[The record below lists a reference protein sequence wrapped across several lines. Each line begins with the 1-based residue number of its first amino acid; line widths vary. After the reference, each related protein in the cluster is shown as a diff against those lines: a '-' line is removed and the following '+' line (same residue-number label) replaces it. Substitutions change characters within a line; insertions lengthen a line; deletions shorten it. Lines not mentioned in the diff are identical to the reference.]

1 MPYSPYDLSNHKLVK
16 WADIVNLHWV
26 AGFLH
31 YPTFFRKVKKP
42 IVWTLHD
49 RNPFSGGFHFKCYEQ
64 PEYSQVD
71 SKLVLEKS
79 FFLKERYSLSIVSP
93 SKWLLSE
100 SVRSTVFSS
109 LPHFHIGYGINTTQ
123 FQWKNKLESRKELD
137 LPLNKNLIL
146 FVADS
151 IKDIRKGFIYAKEA
165 ANFLDVSR
173 STLVTVG
180 KGSFKGNSNLQTI
193 SLGFVRSRKQL
204 AQLYSATDVFVVP
217 SIEDNLPNTILEC
230 LSCGTPV
237 VAFNIGGVPDMIKH
251 KFNGYLVDEVSSEGL
266 GKGINFVLNNLS
278 LFDSYEISQDCRQR
292 FNIQLQASKYTKLYE
307 KINE

>member
-1 MPYSPYDLSNHKLVK
+1 M
-16 WADIVNLHWV
+16 
-26 AGFLH
+26 
-31 YPTFFRKVKKP
+31 
-42 IVWTLHD
+42 
-49 RNPFSGGFHFKCYEQ
+49 
-64 PEYSQVD
+64 
-71 SKLVLEKS
+71 
-79 FFLKERYSLSIVSP
+79 
-93 SKWLLSE
+93 
-100 SVRSTVFSS
+100 
-109 LPHFHIGYGINTTQ
+109 
-123 FQWKNKLESRKELD
+123 
-137 LPLNKNLIL
+137 
-146 FVADS
+146 
-151 IKDIRKGFIYAKEA
+151 
-165 ANFLDVSR
+165 
-173 STLVTVG
+173 
-180 KGSFKGNSNLQTI
+180 
-193 SLGFVRSRKQL
+193 